1 MIFLCDDVKK
11 FWPEDYGFLTK
22 FIDARNW
29 EHAEQIAEDRGLVL
43 VGQFASW
50 VCEDTGKREYI
61 Q

>member
-1 MIFLCDDVKK
+1 MIFLCDDIKQ
-11 FWPEDYGFLTK
+11 FWPEDYGNLTK

-29 EHAEQIAEDRGLVL
+29 EHAEQIAKDRGLVL

-50 VCEDTGKREYI
+50 VCEDTGEREYI